1 MEKADKAP
9 ALVQKNLS
17 DSDGPEDEEEDEIIS
32 KPEAPK

>member
-9 ALVQKNLS
+9 ALVPKNLS